1 MAQGMSLAQFP
12 IFDTTTDPTSIGP
25 RWKKWMIRLENRLT
39 ALNLKD
45 PDRKLALL
53 LDYAGERVHDDYF
66 TLTVAPAVA
75 GNNPPAG
82 NDVYSRSV
90 AALTNHYAPQV
101 QREYEIFNFRMA
113 SQNATETLDQYVT
126 RLRKLGATCDFP
138 DLNAELKSQVIQ
150 KCRSTKLRTKGLADL
165 TMTLDELIKT
175 GNAMD
180 RAMEYAKG
188 IEGKTETTVNRVTT
202 RGRSSQDHQRGN
214 HRGNYRGRSRG
225 HQSTSTP

>member
-1 MAQGMSLAQFP
+1 MAQGMSLSKFP

-53 LDYAGERVHDDYF
+53 LDYAGERVHDDYL

-113 SQNATETLDQYVT
+113 SQNVRDQT
-126 RLRKLGATCDFP
+126 
-138 DLNAELKSQVIQ
+138 AE
-150 KCRSTKLRTKGLADL
+150 
-165 TMTLDELIKT
+165 
-175 GNAMD
+175 
-180 RAMEYAKG
+180 
-188 IEGKTETTVNRVTT
+188 T
-202 RGRSSQDHQRGN
+202 RGDM
-214 HRGNYRGRSRG
+214 
-225 HQSTSTP
+225 